1 MPKLLQL
8 DSCLGRGSTGRIA
21 ETIGQLATQ
30 RGWDCYMAHGSRY
43 VGESSM
49 ISYQVGKKKDEY
61 LHYLKSLLLDGH
73 GLGSKNSTKKFVAW
87 MDHLAPDIVQIHNI
101 HGYWMNYELLF
112 EYLYKRNIP
121 VVWTFHDCWAITGH
135 CAMFT
140 SDYCE
145 KWKTQC
151 ANCPHLDWYPKSLF
165 VDRSEKHFNVKKN
178 LFASYPNLTIVSVS
192 NWLDG
197 IVGES
202 FLKDKSHVVIPNGV
216 DVNVF
221 SPQEEAVDRVREQYG
236 LKNKTVIISV
246 ADKWHE
252 GIGLSDVS
260 KLRGLLDDSFAILL
274 VGVTQEQKESLPEGV
289 IGVLH
294 TNSRRELAELY
305 TMADISF
312 TPQTVATFGLVTA
325 ESMAC
330 GTPAVVYAAAA
341 AAEVID
347 NHGFVVPARDLDTL
361 AKTLHQY
368 VADGGKRKFGQGCRG
383 HILEH
388 YEEKRNYGCYVDLY
402 ESLLGRL

>member
-21 ETIGQLATQ
+21 ETIGQLASG
-30 RGWDCYMAHGSRY
+30 RGWDCYIAHGSRY
-43 VGESSM
+43 IGESAM
-49 ISYQVGKKKDEY
+49 NSYQVGTKKDEY
-61 LHYLKSLLLDGH
+61 LHYLKSFLLDAHGH
-73 GLGSKNSTKKFVAW
+73 GSRCATKNFLAW
-87 MDHLAPDIVQIHNI
+87 MEQIAPDVVHIHNI

-112 EYLYKRNIP
+112 EYLYKKNVP

-140 SDYCE
+140 SDFCDM
-145 KWKTQC
+145 WKTQC
-151 ANCPHLDWYPKSLF
+151 SSCPHLDWYPKSLF
-165 VDRSEKHFNVKKN
+165 VNRSEKNFNLKKK
-178 LFASYPNLTIVSVS
+178 LFTSYSNLTVVSVS

-197 IVGES
+197 IVSES
-202 FLKDKSHVVIPNGV
+202 FLKDKSHIVIPNGV
-216 DVNVF
+216 DTDVF
-221 SPQEEAVDRVREQYG
+221 SPQYEAVGRIREQYG
-236 LKNKTVIISV
+236 LKDKTIIISV

-260 KLRGLLDDSFAILL
+260 KLRSILDDRFVIML
-274 VGVTQEQKESLPEGV
+274 VGVTQAQKDALPDGV

-294 TNSRRELAELY
+294 TNSRKELAELY
-305 TMADISF
+305 TTADISF

-341 AAEVID
+341 AEIVD
-347 NHGFVVPARDLDTL
+347 NLGFVVPARNIDILAQTL
-361 AKTLHQY
+361 KRF
-368 VADGGKRKFGQGCRG
+368 VAEGGKKKYGQGCRN

-388 YEEKRNYGCYVDLY
+388 YEEKRNYGRYVDLY
-402 ESLLGRL
+402 GSLIKK